1 MDKVKG
7 YISNRQSIGKIILLV
22 VSLFLAMI
30 TVNIKNNRVGYIY
43 QYLGDIPVEYT
54 ELGEQLVLELRLPID
69 IKETIGVQ
77 SQLEEFGYRVKEMQ
91 EDDRLALEDKYGADL
106 EQLLYNVKVNETL
119 QQGIEGTEQERI
131 RSEYYQYA
139 ITTDEYI
146 EGLNNLEIGLLPN
159 KKVTVYADR
168 LSKVFKVNILKGNI
182 LQIIG
187 YVIIQNIWIITG
199 IGFVIGLALSL
210 KDFVLINKDR
220 LLTKKE
226 TSEIEQEYNEYFDEY
241 IEERRDTRKNVKDR
255 SYRDYDEITKE

>member
-1 MDKVKG
+1 MDKVKD
-7 YISNRQSIGKIILLV
+7 YNSHNIGKILLLV
-22 VSLFLAMI
+22 LSLFLAMI
-30 TVNIKNNRVGYIY
+30 TINIKNNRVGYTY

-69 IKETIGVQ
+69 TKETIGIQ

-91 EDDRLALEDKYGADL
+91 EEDRLALEDKYGADL
-106 EQLLYNVKVNETL
+106 EQLLYNVQVNETL
-119 QQGIEGTEQERI
+119 QQGIDGTEQERI

-159 KKVTVYADR
+159 KKVTVYADK
-168 LSKVFKVNILKGNI
+168 LSNLFRVNILKGNI

-187 YVIIQNIWIITG
+187 YVVIQNTWILTG
-199 IGFVIGLALSL
+199 IGFVIGLAVSL
-210 KDFVLINKDR
+210 KDLVLINKDR

-226 TSEIEQEYNEYFDEY
+226 ESDFEQEYNEYFNAY
-241 IEERRDTRKNVKDR
+241 TEERKDTRKNVKDR
-255 SYRDYDEITKE
+255 SYRDYNEIAKK

>member
-7 YISNRQSIGKIILLV
+7 YNSSIQNIGRIILLF
-22 VSLFLAMI
+22 VSLFLAMVTI
-30 TVNIKNNRVGYIY
+30 NIKNNRDGYTY
-43 QYLGDIPVEYT
+43 QYLGNIPVEYT
-54 ELGEQLVLELRLPID
+54 ELGKQLVLELRLPID
-69 IKETIGVQ
+69 TKETIGIE

-91 EDDRLALEDKYGADL
+91 AEDRLALEDKYGAEL

-119 QQGIEGTEQERI
+119 QQGIDGTEQERI

-139 ITTDEYI
+139 ITTGEYI

-159 KKVTVYADR
+159 KKVTVYVDK
-168 LSKVFKVNILKGNI
+168 LSNLFSVNILKGNI

-187 YVIIQNIWIITG
+187 YAIIQNIWIVTG
-199 IGFVIGLALSL
+199 IGFVVGLAVSL

-226 TSEIEQEYNEYFDEY
+226 ASELEQEYNEYFDAY
-241 IEERRDTRKNVKDR
+241 TEERRDTRKNVKDR
-255 SYRDYDEITKE
+255 SYRDYNELTKK